1 MLTVI
6 AEILCHSEDDFKTVL
21 ASFKTI
27 RPLVLREAG
36 CHGYDVHIDAAVPES
51 AMPTKVPYSIVMYE
65 KWETA
70 QDLERHMQSANMQA
84 HQQAALGA
92 VSKVSVRIMERV

>member
-21 ASFKTI
+21 ASFKII
-27 RPLVLREAG
+27 RPLVLQEPG
-36 CHGYDVHIDAAVPES
+36 CHGYDVHIDAAAES
-51 AMPTKVPYSIVMYE
+51 AMQSKVPYSIVMYE

-70 QDLERHMQSANMQA
+70 QDLERHMQSAHMQA